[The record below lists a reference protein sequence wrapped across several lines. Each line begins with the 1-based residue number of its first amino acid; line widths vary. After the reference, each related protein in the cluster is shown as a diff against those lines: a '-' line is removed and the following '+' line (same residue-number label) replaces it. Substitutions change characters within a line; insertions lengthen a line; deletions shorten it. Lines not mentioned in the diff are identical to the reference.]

1 MIEKIRNFIGKI
13 YKGRGEYAN
22 ATFFDIDEVMQ
33 SKFLNSLILWLIFIF
48 LSVVIAIL
56 TLNPYIVLF
65 GLLIGVSGVMLT
77 SVKIDNYLNGKV
89 FKIVGDYYDSNL
101 PTAKNIITKKLEKE
115 KDFITDK
122 AFYVRI
128 SRKEDGSIFQI
139 PVPRSFNAKK
149 GNEITAYI
157 TESRGF
163 YDDDDTYIVRDCYY
177 AYVSKQKK

>member
-1 MIEKIRNFIGKI
+1 MIEKIRNLINRI
-13 YKGRGEYAN
+13 YKGRNEYAN
-22 ATFFDIDEVMQ
+22 ATFFDIDDIMQ
-33 SKFLNSLILWLIFIF
+33 GKFLNTLIFWFIFIF
-48 LSVVIAIL
+48 ISILIAII
-56 TLNPYIVLF
+56 TLNPYIILF
-65 GLLIGVSGVMLT
+65 GLLIGVTGIMMVSI
-77 SVKIDNYLNGKV
+77 KIDKYLNGKV

-101 PTAKNIITKKLEKE
+101 PTAKNVITKKIEKE

-122 AFYVRI
+122 AFYVRV
-128 SRKEDGSIFQI
+128 SRKEDGAIFQI
-139 PVPRSFNAKK
+139 PVPRSFVAKK